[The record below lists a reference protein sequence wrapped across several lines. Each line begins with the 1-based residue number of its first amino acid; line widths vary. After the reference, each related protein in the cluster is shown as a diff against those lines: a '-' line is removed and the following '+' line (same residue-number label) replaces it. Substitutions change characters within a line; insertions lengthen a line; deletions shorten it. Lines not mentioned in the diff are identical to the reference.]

1 MVLLGLGIMYRDNSL
16 APFLWDRVDSM
27 IFCIEVPVVDVGGY
41 NADAPRG
48 YENIVIGKT
57 KSRRLQ
63 IEVSEAFCV

>member
-1 MVLLGLGIMYRDNSL
+1 MYRDNSL

-63 IEVSEAFCV
+63 I